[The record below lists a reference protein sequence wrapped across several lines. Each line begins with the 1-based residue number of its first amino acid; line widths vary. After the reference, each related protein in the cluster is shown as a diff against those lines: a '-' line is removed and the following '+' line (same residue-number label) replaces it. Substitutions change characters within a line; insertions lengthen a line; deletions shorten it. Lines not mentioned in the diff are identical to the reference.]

1 MLLHRTDAAA
11 VFFDARRDFCA
22 WLCAISA
29 VYIQWTKKNIHHK
42 ERLRITP
49 LDTNWKKGFNTD
61 TVLTCLKDMFRR
73 CKSFK
78 LLSAKKDWLADLRFD
93 AFETIVS
100 HRRLR
105 KTWSVFTMWYYK
117 WYMTTAA
124 SLKSWNQPGIPM
136 ATMIDDGSN
145 HTKRVIADGTDK
157 RLSAFCG
164 DLSVKQYSRLW
175 LIIPSNWLDCEEWK
189 EIVQR
194 LMGSW
199 KVEMRKFIEID
210 FIDFGLRTIV

>member
-1 MLLHRTDAAA
+1 MNQHRLLHQTTDAAA
-11 VFFDARRDFCA
+11 CFCDEMGDFYA

-29 VYIQWTKKNIHHK
+29 VYIQWTKKNIHQK
-42 ERLRITP
+42 ERLRITT
-49 LDTNWKKGFNTD
+49 LDTNWKKGFNTV

-78 LLSAKKDWLADLRFD
+78 LLISKKDWSADLRFN

-145 HTKRVIADGTDK
+145 HTKRVIADGTEK
-157 RLSAFCG
+157 CLSAFC
-164 DLSVKQYSRLW
+164 
-175 LIIPSNWLDCEEWK
+175 
-189 EIVQR
+189 
-194 LMGSW
+194 SW
-199 KVEMRKFIEID
+199 INTYR
-210 FIDFGLRTIV
+210 